1 MTSSSAT
8 AAQNSGKEQISLED
22 LERVVNLIHGVK
34 DITHDE
40 DSVFFK
46 FHDKDGDDVQGYI
59 QISDKKE
66 GHLTALLALAIPA
79 SHSFS
84 ALIASNS
91 YNQRKDTFGTFS
103 YVGKAD
109 EEKCMMVL
117 ESDMQVFNEL
127 KVQKLIQDFIEHIN
141 LWETKMLE
149 SIKETGPDS
158 NFIKGGLLDRVIGAA
173 LGVVEWLGTPN
184 D

>member
-1 MTSSSAT
+1 
-8 AAQNSGKEQISLED
+8 
-22 LERVVNLIHGVK
+22 
-34 DITHDE
+34 
-40 DSVFFK
+40 
-46 FHDKDGDDVQGYI
+46 
-59 QISDKKE
+59 
-66 GHLTALLALAIPA
+66 
-79 SHSFS
+79 
-84 ALIASNS
+84 
-91 YNQRKDTFGTFS
+91 
-103 YVGKAD
+103 
-109 EEKCMMVL
+109 MVL

-149 SIKETGPDS
+149 SIQETGPDS